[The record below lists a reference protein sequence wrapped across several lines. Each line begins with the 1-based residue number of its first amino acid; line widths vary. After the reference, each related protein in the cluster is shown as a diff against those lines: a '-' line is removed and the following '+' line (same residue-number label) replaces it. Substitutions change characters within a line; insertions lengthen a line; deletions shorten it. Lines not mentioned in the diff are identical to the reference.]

1 VTHADQPLRAA
12 YLATAYRVTASP
24 LGPFEI
30 RCGGISTTLDA
41 LLDAAGCEAWA
52 FISACNPGSVLLEA
66 EVNRRRHAA
75 LLAEVRQRGLT
86 VHPGLG
92 SGDAGDWPPEES
104 LLVLGLDEAAAVAL
118 GHRFGQRAIVVGTR
132 GTAARLV
139 WIDPPLP

>member
-1 VTHADQPLRAA
+1 MTFEGAASGGDRGDGGLEGGGALERNVVWELAREVPIAADAPVTTPYWLR
-12 YLATAYRVTASP
+12 
-24 LGPFEI
+24 
-30 RCGGISTTLDA
+30 
-41 LLDAAGCEAWA
+41 DAAGIGRYAVA
-52 FISACNPGSVLLEA
+52 DRGLVGLPVGPP
-66 EVNRRRHAA
+66 A